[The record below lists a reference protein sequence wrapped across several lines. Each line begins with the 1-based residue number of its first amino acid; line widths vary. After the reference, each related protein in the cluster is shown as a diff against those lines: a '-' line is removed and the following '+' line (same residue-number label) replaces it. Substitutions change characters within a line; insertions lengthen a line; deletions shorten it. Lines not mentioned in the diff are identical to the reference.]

1 MGNLYGKK
9 WVIITENNNNCT
21 FAYLIRKNVFTDK
34 TNDHMI
40 KKISTILMLAL
51 TLGFTSIEAQKI
63 AIVDINEVLENLP
76 DYREAQAEVDR
87 VAAEWRQEI
96 AQEYDVIKS
105 MYNKYQAQ
113 QVLLSDVAQKE
124 KEDEIVAK
132 ESEVREL
139 QRRRFGPEGDL
150 FLKRQSLVA
159 PIQEKVFSA
168 IDDYATDRGYDI
180 ILDKGGSTGLLFA
193 NDEYDKTEDIKKR
206 LKI

>member
-1 MGNLYGKK
+1 
-9 WVIITENNNNCT
+9 
-21 FAYLIRKNVFTDK
+21 
-34 TNDHMI
+34 MI
-40 KKISTILMLAL
+40 KKISTILFLAL
-51 TLGFTSIEAQKI
+51 TIGLTSTDAQKI

-76 DYREAQAEVDR
+76 DYRDAQAEVDR
-87 VAAEWRQEI
+87 VAAEWRQEV

-113 QVLLSDVAQKE
+113 QVLLSDAAQKE
-124 KEDEIVAK
+124 KEEEIVAK
-132 ESEVREL
+132 EEEVREL

-150 FLKRQSLVA
+150 FLKRQELVA

-180 ILDKGGSTGLLFA
+180 IFDKGGSTGLLFA

>member
-1 MGNLYGKK
+1 
-9 WVIITENNNNCT
+9 
-21 FAYLIRKNVFTDK
+21 
-34 TNDHMI
+34 MI
-40 KKISTILMLAL
+40 KRLLTLVALAL
-51 TLGFTSIEAQKI
+51 MVSFTTVHAQKI
-63 AIVDINEVLENLP
+63 ALVDINEVLESLP
-76 DYREAQAEVDR
+76 EYQQAQTEIDR
-87 VAAEWRQEI
+87 IAAEWRQEI
-96 AQEYDVIKS
+96 AQEYDKIKS

-113 QVLLSDVAQKE
+113 QVLLSAEAQKQ

-132 ESEVREL
+132 EAEVREL

-150 FLKRQSLVA
+150 FLKRQELVA

-193 NDEYDKTEDIKKR
+193 NDEYDKTEDIKNR

>member
-1 MGNLYGKK
+1 
-9 WVIITENNNNCT
+9 
-21 FAYLIRKNVFTDK
+21 
-34 TNDHMI
+34 MI
-40 KKISTILMLAL
+40 KKISTILFLAL
-51 TLGFTSIEAQKI
+51 TIGLTSTDAQKI

-76 DYREAQAEVDR
+76 DYRDAQAEVDR
-87 VAAEWRQEI
+87 VAAEWRQEV

-113 QVLLSDVAQKE
+113 QVLLSDAAQKE
-124 KEDEIVAK
+124 KEEEIVAK
-132 ESEVREL
+132 EEEVREL

-150 FLKRQSLVA
+150 FLKRQELVA

-180 ILDKGGSTGLLFA
+180 IFDKGGSTGLLFA
-193 NDEYDKTEDIKKR
+193 NDEFDKTEDIKKR

>member
-1 MGNLYGKK
+1 
-9 WVIITENNNNCT
+9 
-21 FAYLIRKNVFTDK
+21 
-34 TNDHMI
+34 MI
-40 KKISTILMLAL
+40 KKISTILFLAL
-51 TLGFTSIEAQKI
+51 TIGLTSTNAQKI

-76 DYREAQAEVDR
+76 DYRDAQAEVDR
-87 VAAEWRQEI
+87 VAAEWRQEV

-113 QVLLSDVAQKE
+113 QVLLSDAAQKE
-124 KEDEIVAK
+124 KEEEIVAK
-132 ESEVREL
+132 EEEVREL

-150 FLKRQSLVA
+150 FLKRQELVA

-180 ILDKGGSTGLLFA
+180 IFDKGGSTGLLFA
-193 NDEYDKTEDIKKR
+193 NDEFDKTEDIKKR